1 MKKTFKYG
9 ILFIFITILT
19 FISLTFISFNHNKV
33 ITASAD
39 QYLGQVQLG
48 GDTIGIQI
56 KTKVEIVG
64 KYEIIKNDEKIKPWE
79 NSNIS
84 EGDFI
89 YSVNDILINS
99 NEDLNNIIM
108 NTNNSSLNMVLL
120 RNNDMIKTT
129 INVVKN
135 ANDKNTIGLY
145 IKDHI
150 TGIGTLT
157 FVNTKT
163 NKYGALGHSVSDA
176 LGTGNLYE
184 SSIKGIKKAVKGIP
198 GEKFA
203 TLSPTEIGTIESNTN
218 IGIFGEYKK
227 TLTNEVVNVV
237 KSEYVQKGKA
247 QIVTVIDGNII
258 EKYDIEII
266 EVNKQN
272 KEDIKGIKFKVTD
285 KDLIEEAGGIIQGM
299 SGSPIIQ
306 NGNLVGAV
314 SHVVVNDPICGY
326 GVFSEWMYYKTL

>member
-1 MKKTFKYG
+1 MKRALKSSVLF
-9 ILFIFITILT
+9 LFILVIIFL
-19 FISLTFISFNHNKV
+19 SFPSNKTV
-33 ITASAD
+33 AVSTD

-64 KYEIIKNDEKIKPWE
+64 KYEIVVDNTKIKPWE
-79 NSNIS
+79 NSNIQ
-84 EGDFI
+84 EGDYI
-89 YSVNDILINS
+89 YSVNNSIINS
-99 NEDLNNIIM
+99 NADLNNIIN
-108 NTNNSSLNMVLL
+108 NTENDILNIVLL
-120 RNNDMIKTT
+120 RDNEMIKTT
-129 INVVKN
+129 INVLKN
-135 ANDKNTIGLY
+135 NNGKNTIGLY

-157 FVNTKT
+157 FVNKAN

-176 LGTGNLYE
+176 LSNGKLYE
-184 SSIKGIKKAVKGIP
+184 SSIKGVKKAVKGVP

-203 TLSPTEIGTIESNTN
+203 TLSPTEIGTIESNSE

-237 KSEYVQKGKA
+237 KNEYVQKGKA
-247 QIVTVIDGNII
+247 QIVTVIEGNMIK
-258 EKYDIEII
+258 KYDIEII
-266 EVNKQN
+266 DVDKQD
-272 KEDIKGIKFKVTD
+272 KESIKGIKFKVVD
-285 KDLIEEAGGIIQGM
+285 DALIEEAGGIIQGM

-314 SHVVVNDPICGY
+314 SHVVVNDPLYGF
-326 GVFSEWMYYKTL
+326 GVFAEWMYYRTL

>member
-1 MKKTFKYG
+1 MKKTLKYSVFL
-9 ILFIFITILT
+9 ILIA
-19 FISLTFISFNHNKV
+19 FISFLFISPNKV
-33 ITASAD
+33 VAASTD

-64 KYEIIKNDEKIKPWE
+64 KYEIVINDEKIKPWE
-79 NSNIS
+79 NSDIQ
-84 EGDFI
+84 EGDYI
-89 YSVNDILINS
+89 YSVNDVLINS
-99 NEDLNNIIM
+99 NNDLNNIIS
-108 NTNNSSLNMVLL
+108 NTNNSCVNVVLL
-120 RNNDMIKTT
+120 RNNEMIKTS
-129 INVVKN
+129 INIVKN
-135 ANDKNTIGLY
+135 ANNKNTIGLY

-157 FVNTKT
+157 FVNKNT

-176 LGTGNLYE
+176 LSTGKLYE
-184 SSIKGIKKAVKGIP
+184 SSIKGIKKAIKGVP

-203 TLSPTEIGTIESNTN
+203 TLSPTEIGTIENNTN

-227 TLTNEVVNVV
+227 ELTNEIVNVV
-237 KSEYVQKGKA
+237 KSEHVQKGKA
-247 QIVTVIDGNII
+247 EIVTVIEGNII
-258 EKYDIEII
+258 KKYDIEII

-285 KDLIEEAGGIIQGM
+285 KELLEEAGGIIQGM

-314 SHVVVNDPICGY
+314 SHVVVNDPICGF
-326 GVFSEWMYYKTL
+326 GVFAEWMYYKTL

>member
-1 MKKTFKYG
+1 MKRALKSSVLF
-9 ILFIFITILT
+9 LFILVIIFL
-19 FISLTFISFNHNKV
+19 SFPSNKTV
-33 ITASAD
+33 AVSTD

-64 KYEIIKNDEKIKPWE
+64 KYEIVVDNTKIKPWE
-79 NSNIS
+79 NSNIQ
-84 EGDFI
+84 EGDYI
-89 YSVNDILINS
+89 YSVNNSIINS
-99 NEDLNNIIM
+99 NADLNNIIN
-108 NTNNSSLNMVLL
+108 NTENDILNIVLL
-120 RNNDMIKTT
+120 RGNEMIKTT
-129 INVVKN
+129 INVLKN
-135 ANDKNTIGLY
+135 NNGKNTIGLY

-157 FVNTKT
+157 FVNKAN

-176 LGTGNLYE
+176 LSNGKLYE
-184 SSIKGIKKAVKGIP
+184 SSIKGVKKAVKGVP

-203 TLSPTEIGTIESNTN
+203 TLSPTEIGTIESNSD

-247 QIVTVIDGNII
+247 QIVTVIEGNII
-258 EKYDIEII
+258 KKYDIEII
-266 EVNKQN
+266 DVDKQD
-272 KEDIKGIKFKVTD
+272 KESIKGIKFKVVD
-285 KDLIEEAGGIIQGM
+285 DALIEEAGGIIQGM

-314 SHVVVNDPICGY
+314 SHVVVNDPLYGF
-326 GVFSEWMYYKTL
+326 GVFAEWMYYRTL

>member
-1 MKKTFKYG
+1 MKRALKSSVLF
-9 ILFIFITILT
+9 LFILVIIFL
-19 FISLTFISFNHNKV
+19 SFPSNKTV
-33 ITASAD
+33 AVSTD

-64 KYEIIKNDEKIKPWE
+64 KYEIVVNNTKRKPWE
-79 NSNIS
+79 NSNIQ
-84 EGDFI
+84 EGDYI
-89 YSVNDILINS
+89 YSVNNSIINS
-99 NEDLNNIIM
+99 NADLNNIIN
-108 NTNNSSLNMVLL
+108 NTENNILNVVLL
-120 RNNDMIKTT
+120 RDNEMIKTT
-129 INVVKN
+129 INVLKN
-135 ANDKNTIGLY
+135 NNGKNTIGLY

-157 FVNTKT
+157 FVNKAN

-176 LGTGNLYE
+176 LSNGKLYE
-184 SSIKGIKKAVKGIP
+184 SSIKGVKKAVKGVP

-203 TLSPTEIGTIESNTN
+203 TLSPTEIGTIDSNSE

-247 QIVTVIDGNII
+247 QIVTVIEGNMIK
-258 EKYDIEII
+258 KYDIEII
-266 EVNKQN
+266 DVDKQD
-272 KEDIKGIKFKVTD
+272 KESIKGIKFKVVD
-285 KDLIEEAGGIIQGM
+285 DALIEEAGGIIQGM

-314 SHVVVNDPICGY
+314 SHVVVNDPLYGF
-326 GVFSEWMYYKTL
+326 GVFAEWMYYRTL

>member
-1 MKKTFKYG
+1 MKKALKLSV
-9 ILFIFITILT
+9 LFLFL
-19 FISLTFISFNHNKV
+19 FLISIISFPSKKV
-33 ITASAD
+33 VAVSTD

-64 KYEIIKNDEKIKPWE
+64 KYEIVVNNEKLKPWE
-79 NSNIS
+79 NSDIK
-84 EGDFI
+84 EGDYI
-89 YSVNDILINS
+89 YSVNAMIINS
-99 NEDLNNIIM
+99 NSDLNNIL
-108 NTNNSSLNMVLL
+108 NNIESNVLNITLI
-120 RNNDMIKTT
+120 RDNEMIKTT
-129 INVVKN
+129 INVLKN
-135 ANDKNTIGLY
+135 NNGKNSIGLY

-157 FVNTKT
+157 FVNTT
-163 NKYGALGHSVSDA
+163 NNKYGALGHSVSDA
-176 LGTGNLYE
+176 LSEGKLYE
-184 SSIKGIKKAVKGIP
+184 SSIKGVKKAIKGVP

-203 TLSPTEIGTIESNTN
+203 TLSPTEIGTIESNTE

-258 EKYDIEII
+258 KKYDIEII
-266 EVNKQN
+266 DVDKQD
-272 KEDIKGIKFKVTD
+272 KENIKGIKFKVID
-285 KDLIEEAGGIIQGM
+285 DELIEEAGGIIQGM

-314 SHVVVNDPICGY
+314 SHVVVNDPSYGF
-326 GVFSEWMYYKTL
+326 GVFAEWMYYKTL